1 MPYKIIVSLRA
12 QSEIENAIDYYAQNS
27 LYAPVNFIA
36 VLKAAYK
43 ALGTTPFFGIRYKNV
58 RSLKLKRYPYSLY
71 FVINE
76 NKNTVKVL
84 SCFHNKKNPDK
95 RPQA

>member
-1 MPYKIIVSLRA
+1 
-12 QSEIENAIDYYAQNS
+12 
-27 LYAPVNFIA
+27 LYAPINFIA
-36 VLKAAYK
+36 VLKAAYET
-43 ALGTTPFFGIRYKNV
+43 LETNPFFEIRYKNI

-76 NKNTVKVL
+76 NKNTIKVL
-84 SCFHNKKNPDK
+84 SCFHNKRNPEK